1 MYVLMFVSISL
12 QVCDEPHPLLV
23 KEMMQHC
30 INGNIAQAYKVSHIY
45 LIVNPIE
52 GKSFAAQWHGT
63 VHVPVVIS
71 PVAWHSA
78 CSFSDLIFQLL

>member
-30 INGNIAQAYKVSHIY
+30 VNGNIAQAYKVSHIY

-78 CSFSDLIFQLL
+78 CSCSD

>member
-1 MYVLMFVSISL
+1 MYVCIVFVFISF

-52 GKSFAAQWHGT
+52 GKSFATLLHHT
-63 VHVPVVIS
+63 VHVPVVI
-71 PVAWHSA
+71 
-78 CSFSDLIFQLL
+78 